1 MAAAR
6 TLFARP
12 HRQHAI
18 TASSRTRS
26 SVSSGGEEPPNPS
39 LVAINASPQMT
50 EVRAARIASPDLIPP
65 GHDHALLLRQ
75 PAKLRHRAVQ
85 SAGVALDRLVDFVAG
100 DAQRRRKRCYLP
112 IGEGSNQHAF
122 FEDGSGY

>member
-39 LVAINASPQMT
+39 LVATNASPQMT

-65 GHDHALLLRQ
+65 GHDHALLLLRQ
-75 PAKLRHRAVQ
+75 PTKLRHRAVQ

-100 DAQRRRKRCYLP
+100 DAQR
-112 IGEGSNQHAF
+112 
-122 FEDGSGY
+122 